1 MGRRPLISRDEAIYA
16 ALEIVDTD
24 GPGALSLERVAR
36 KLGIRAPSLY
46 NHFSDKSEIL
56 SEVARAVLLEVPRV
70 PDPTVDDDWK
80 SWLVSAS
87 AAVRRTLLT
96 HQRAAPIV
104 VEYFPRG
111 MLERLYAEYCR
122 ILGEHGVPPEYRMFI
137 LEATH
142 RMTIGSAVCVA
153 TGRPAMAPPENPAAF
168 DAEVVDALHND
179 DWAGDGFFVRML
191 RAFLDG
197 VEMQIG
203 LPARAQD
210 ERFVAIPQPEHIV

>member
-1 MGRRPLISRDEAIYA
+1 MGRRPLISRDEAVRA
-16 ALEIVDTD
+16 ALDIVDTD

-36 KLGIRAPSLY
+36 KLGVKAPSLY
-46 NHFSDKSEIL
+46 NHFSDKAEIL
-56 SEVARAVLLEVPRV
+56 AEVARAVLLEVPRA
-70 PDPTVDDDWK
+70 PDPAVGDDWK

-87 AAVRRTLLT
+87 IAVRRTLLA

-111 MLERLYAEYCR
+111 MLERLYAEHCR
-122 ILGEHGVPPEYRMFI
+122 VLGEHGVPADLRMFI

-153 TGRPAMAPPENPAAF
+153 TGRPAMAPPENPGDF
-168 DAEVVDALHND
+168 DAGVVDALHTE
-179 DWAGDGFFVRML
+179 DWSGDRFFTRML

-197 VEMQIG
+197 VEVQM
-203 LPARAQD
+203 AQAS
-210 ERFVAIPQPEHIV
+210 RHP